1 MCETPPSL
9 LLNTHMYMQSINYGT
24 VKLRKINIS
33 NKIKKLKTGKGFSL
47 ISPIRQLKTNTGP
60 SFIYK

>member
-47 ISPIRQLKTNTGP
+47 ISPIR
-60 SFIYK
+60 